1 LVDHFDLTK
10 FSPKFLYSA
19 SDNGPHVHL
28 QIIAVDT
35 KKISF
40 FIKKGRFNLTDRTEQ
55 NRTVHEK
62 KLIEHFIDQFF
73 TKPLPV
79 PVRTTIN
86 FINHEIFA
94 YFNFFVD
101 QN

>member
-40 FIKKGRFNLTDRTEQ
+40 FIKKGRFNLTEKNRTEQ

-62 KLIEHFIDQFF
+62 TFLDQFF

-79 PVRTTIN
+79 SARTTVN
-86 FINHEIFA
+86 FINHKIFA

>member
-1 LVDHFDLTK
+1 M
-10 FSPKFLYSA
+10 
-19 SDNGPHVHL
+19 
-28 QIIAVDT
+28 
-35 KKISF
+35 
-40 FIKKGRFNLTDRTEQ
+40 KKGRFNLTERNRTEQ

-62 KLIEHFIDQFF
+62 KLIEHFLDQFL

-94 YFNFFVD
+94 YFNFIVD